1 MSYKTIILEK
11 KDNIAVLTFNRP
23 DRLNAMTGEM
33 WDEINAAIAE
43 VNDDDEMR
51 VMVVAGS
58 GRAFCAGND
67 VRQSGGPEEKDEPS
81 TSARGGDA
89 GLRRL
94 IRGPGAIVL
103 GLQKMEK
110 PTIAMINGVAAGN
123 GVDIALACDM
133 RVGSENARFVNAFV
147 RRGLVPGDGGA
158 WFYSRVMGLGR
169 ALEFCFTGDAIEAK
183 EAEKIGMLNYLVP
196 AEELEQKTMSLAR
209 KIADGPPIAIRL
221 SKRLLYQGLQ
231 TDLETHSHLAAA
243 YQGIAGSSEDSKEGN
258 RAFAE
263 KRPAKYQGK

>member
-11 KDNIAVLTFNRP
+11 KDNIATLTFNRP

-33 WDEINAAIAE
+33 WDEVNAAIAD
-43 VNDDDEMR
+43 VDRDDEMR
-51 VMVVAGS
+51 VLVVTGA

-67 VRQSGGPEEKDEPS
+67 VRQTEGAETTRQEPPA
-81 TSARGGDA
+81 TGGDA

-94 IRGPGAIVL
+94 VRGPGAIVL

-110 PTIAMINGVAAGN
+110 PTIAMVNGVAAGN
-123 GVDIALACDM
+123 GTDVALACDL
-133 RVGSENARFVNAFV
+133 RIGSENTRFVNAFV

-158 WFYSRVMGLGR
+158 WFYSRVMGLGK
-169 ALEFCFTGDAIEAK
+169 AAEYCFTGDPIEAQ
-183 EAEKIGMLNYLVP
+183 EAKDSGILNYLVP
-196 AEELEQKTMSLAR
+196 AADLEKETMALAR

-221 SKRLLYQGLQ
+221 AKRLLYDGLM
-231 TDLETHSHLAAA
+231 TDLETHAPLAAA
-243 YQGIAGSSEDSKEGN
+243 YQGIAGSSEDAKEGN

-263 KRPAKYQGK
+263 KRPAKYQGR